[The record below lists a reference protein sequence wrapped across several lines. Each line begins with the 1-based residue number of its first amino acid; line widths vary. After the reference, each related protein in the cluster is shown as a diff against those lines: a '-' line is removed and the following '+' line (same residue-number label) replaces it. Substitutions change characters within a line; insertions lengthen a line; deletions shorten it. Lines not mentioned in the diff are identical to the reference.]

1 MKLNKEDLLLYG
13 VTDSKYLKGRKMSE
27 LVEEAILGGVT
38 MIQLREKEMTHEA
51 FKQEALDVQSVCQ
64 KHHVPLIIN
73 DDVEL
78 CKEIDADGVHIG
90 QDDLNLKEARKI
102 LGEDK
107 IIGVSAHNYEEA
119 KIALENGADYLGVGA
134 IFATQTKDDAQNIS
148 METLNEIC
156 QKVDIPVVAIG
167 GINQVNILEFMGV
180 AIDGVAIVSSIFG
193 SNDIQKASSLLKD
206 KIQRVISNKM
216 PTCLTIAGS
225 DSSGG
230 AGIQADLKTMLANRV
245 YAMSVIAALTA
256 QNTMGVFDVEELSRN
271 IIKEQMKAVFEDI
284 MPKAVKIGM
293 VSSPEIIL
301 EIVDNLKKY
310 RPETIVVDPVMISK
324 SGYSLLRPEAKEN
337 LIKYLIPIAYL
348 ITPNVPEAEE
358 ITGMKIE
365 TVEDMKKAGKK
376 ILDLGPKY
384 VLVKGGHLDGDAVD
398 VLMGEDIFEVFTSER
413 LDRKNTHGTG
423 CTLSSA
429 ITSHIA
435 LGYDV
440 VEAVRR
446 SKEYI
451 TEAIRH
457 SFDIGHGVGPVNH
470 FYKFEGIE

>member
-1 MKLNKEDLLLYG
+1 MRNY
-13 VTDSKYLKGRKMSE
+13 
-27 LVEEAILGGVT
+27 
-38 MIQLREKEMTHEA
+38 
-51 FKQEALDVQSVCQ
+51 
-64 KHHVPLIIN
+64 
-73 DDVEL
+73 
-78 CKEIDADGVHIG
+78 
-90 QDDLNLKEARKI
+90 KI
-102 LGEDK
+102 
-107 IIGVSAHNYEEA
+107 
-119 KIALENGADYLGVGA
+119 
-134 IFATQTKDDAQNIS
+134 
-148 METLNEIC
+148 
-156 QKVDIPVVAIG
+156 
-167 GINQVNILEFMGV
+167 
-180 AIDGVAIVSSIFG
+180 
-193 SNDIQKASSLLKD
+193 
-206 KIQRVISNKM
+206 
-216 PTCLTIAGS
+216 PTLTIAGS

-230 AGIQADLKTMLANRV
+230 AGVQADLKTFSAIGS
-245 YAMSVIAALTA
+245 YGMSVITAITA

-310 RPETIVVDPVMISK
+310 KPETIVVDPVMISK

-365 TVEDMKKAGKK
+365 TVEDMKKAGQK

-457 SFDIGHGVGPVNH
+457 SFDIGHGDGPVKH